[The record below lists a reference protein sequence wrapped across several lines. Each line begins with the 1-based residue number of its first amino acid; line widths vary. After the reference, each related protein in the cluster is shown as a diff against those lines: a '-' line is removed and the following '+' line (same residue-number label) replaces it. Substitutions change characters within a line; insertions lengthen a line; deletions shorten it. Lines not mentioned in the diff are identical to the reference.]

1 VGGRVRVAAFLHE
14 CVLQFMVFIHN
25 LASGYPLISYNMDFM
40 WFLAFIKRILHH
52 LIPLVTGVS
61 DFAGDPAFAGVI
73 PVASISTFT
82 SLSAVEGTLPVAIQ
96 YMYRH

>member
-1 VGGRVRVAAFLHE
+1 
-14 CVLQFMVFIHN
+14 
-25 LASGYPLISYNMDFM
+25 MDFM
-40 WFLAFIKRILHH
+40 WFLAFIKRIFRHS
-52 LIPLVTGVS
+52 ITLVTGGVS

-96 YMYRH
+96 YMYRQ